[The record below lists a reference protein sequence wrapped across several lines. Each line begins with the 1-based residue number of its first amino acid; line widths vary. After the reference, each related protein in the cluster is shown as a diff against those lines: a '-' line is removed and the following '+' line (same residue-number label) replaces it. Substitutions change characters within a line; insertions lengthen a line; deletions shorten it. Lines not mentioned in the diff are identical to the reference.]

1 MTSPVLFL
9 AAALTILSMPGPTNT
24 LLASAASISGTRAS
38 LALLLAELGGYLLT
52 ICLVGFALRPVLA
65 EYPAVA
71 ITLKIAV
78 AVYLVYASYRIW
90 TAAGNLARAHAAV
103 SLCDMFVATVLNP
116 KGLVLAL
123 AIVPFGSPAV
133 GWYLLVFSCL
143 AAGSGLLWLLIG
155 ETLGRLAGGRR
166 RIVPR
171 TGSLVLVGF
180 AIFIAASAVG

>member
-24 LLASAASISGTRAS
+24 LLASAASISGARAS
-38 LALLLAELGGYLLT
+38 LALLLAELAGYLLT

-65 EYPAVA
+65 GYPAVA
-71 ITLKIAV
+71 VILKIAV
-78 AVYLVYASYRIW
+78 AAYLVYASIRIW
-90 TAAGNLARAHAAV
+90 TAAGDIERPRVAV
-103 SLCDMFVATVLNP
+103 GWGDMLVATVLNP

-133 GWYLLVFSCL
+133 GWYLLAFSFL
-143 AAGSGLLWLLIG
+143 AVGSGLIWLIIG
-155 ETLGRLAGGRR
+155 EALGRLAGARR
-166 RIVPR
+166 RLVPR